1 MAGFNDY
8 PASRDGEL
16 DRVSGRSVQLLQHAP
31 FLRRAVCRVVQGAH
45 KVQGQAFGLAGPVP
59 TLARVQPMTPLRVT
73 LTA

>member
-31 FLRRAVCRVVQGAH
+31 FLRQAVCRVVQGA
-45 KVQGQAFGLAGPVP
+45 GQVKGNGLGLTGHLRKSDSQIAAV
-59 TLARVQPMTPLRVT
+59 LADRART
-73 LTA
+73 